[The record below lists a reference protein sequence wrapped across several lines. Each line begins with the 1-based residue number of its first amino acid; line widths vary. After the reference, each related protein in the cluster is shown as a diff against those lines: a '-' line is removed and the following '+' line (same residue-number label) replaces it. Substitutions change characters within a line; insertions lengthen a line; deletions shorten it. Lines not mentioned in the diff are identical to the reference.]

1 MLRQPRGPTTLQS
14 ATERDDRVRIVF
26 DAFAVRTGTTAI
38 VLENLLTGWSELAAN
53 DKLIVLASSSSEF
66 SPPPGVEVKLLEPP
80 TGGFLGSL
88 WLRSYGVRRGCRDVD
103 ADALVSLV
111 TASSLL
117 GAPCPRAAIV
127 YDLRHELRPHQFSR
141 RRRLARRLSYAWTFR
156 TADVL
161 CCISERTLDDL
172 LRKRPRLRRKAVAT
186 RLGAD
191 HAEGWP
197 APAEERE
204 PYALAF
210 GHFANKNADAVIEAW
225 AEFCH
230 DNHEVSLRL
239 VGMSKADREAAARRV
254 AELGL
259 GERVTLMPW
268 LRDDEFA
275 ACFVGA
281 SLIVFPSDF
290 EGFGLPAVEAMQLG
304 LPLVISR
311 DPALAEVTGGH
322 CVTAADL
329 SPATLAHAM
338 REALESTQE
347 DRDDAR
353 RHAAQFQW
361 QFMAADVRAALLD
374 DGGPTRTSP
383 LPSVGRG

>member
-1 MLRQPRGPTTLQS
+1 
-14 ATERDDRVRIVF
+14 VRIVF

-38 VLENLLTGWSELAAN
+38 VLENLLKGWSEHAAN
-53 DKLIVLASSSSEF
+53 DELIVLASGSSQF
-66 SPPPGVEVKLLEPP
+66 SPPPGVEVTLLEPP
-80 TGGFLGSL
+80 VSGFLGSL
-88 WLRSYGVRRGCRDVD
+88 WLRSYGVRRGCREVG

-111 TASSLL
+111 TASSLVA
-117 GAPCPRAAIV
+117 APCPRAAIV
-127 YDLRHELRPHQFSR
+127 YDLRHELRPDQFSR

-156 TADVL
+156 TADAL
-161 CCISERTLDDL
+161 CCISERTLADL
-172 LRKRPRLRRKAVAT
+172 LRNRPRLRRKAVAT

-191 HAEGWP
+191 HAKDWP
-197 APAEERE
+197 APAGVRE

-225 AEFCH
+225 AEFCRE
-230 DNHEVSLRL
+230 DSETSLRL
-239 VGMSKADREAAARRV
+239 VGMAAPDREAAARRV

-259 GERVTLMPW
+259 RDRVTLMPW
-268 LRDDEFA
+268 LDDDEFV
-275 ACFVGA
+275 ACFAGA
-281 SLIVFPSDF
+281 ILIVFPSDF

-322 CVTAADL
+322 CVTVADL
-329 SPATLAHAM
+329 SPSMLAQAM

-353 RHAAQFQW
+353 RYAAQFRW

-374 DGGPTRTSP
+374 GARPARSSP
-383 LPSVGRG
+383 LPSVDRGHVS